1 MQDWDVGSW
10 KHRTAQQLPV
20 YPEEASLQDVEREL
34 AKLPPLVFAG
44 EIDGLRADLKNVSQ
58 GRAFLLQGGD
68 CAESFAEFSAEK
80 IVQTFKLLLQMSVV
94 MTFAGSC
101 PVVKVGRIAG
111 QFAKPRSAATET
123 IGSVELP
130 SYRGDIINSVEF
142 SEDARRPDPQRML
155 KAYHQS
161 SATLNLM
168 RAFATG
174 GFADLHNVQ
183 QWNQGFVAQT
193 AHHKKYENLAQQ
205 IEKAL
210 GFMAACGINS
220 ANNPQ
225 LNKTTIYTSHEA
237 LLLHYEQALTRRDS
251 LNGNWYDCSAHML
264 WIGDRTRQPDHAH
277 VEFLRGVRNPIG
289 IKVGPSTKPSDL
301 QKLLECLNP
310 HNEPGRIT
318 LISRMGAEHIGDKL
332 PPLVKAVQGMGA
344 DVIWCSDP
352 MHGNTI
358 NTASGV
364 KTRKVNA
371 ILSEMQQFFEIHRSE
386 GSYAGGVHLE
396 MTGDSVTEC
405 VGGAYQV
412 TEAGLGERYKTTCDP
427 RLNADQS
434 LELAFLIADTLSR
447 ANSPR

>member
-1 MQDWDVGSW
+1 MQDWEVDSW
-10 KHRTAQQLPV
+10 RKLPAKQQPV
-20 YPEEASLQDVEREL
+20 YADETSLLEAEREL
-34 AKLPPLVFAG
+34 ATLPPLVFAG
-44 EIDGLRADLKNVSQ
+44 EIDRLKADLGKVSQ

-68 CAESFAEFSAEK
+68 CAESFAEFSADR
-80 IVQTFKLLLQMSVV
+80 IGQTFKLLLQMSVV

-111 QFAKPRSAATET
+111 QFAKPRSATTET
-123 IGSVELP
+123 IDAIELP
-130 SYRGDIINSVEF
+130 AYRGDIINNVDFTEA
-142 SEDARRPDPQRML
+142 ARRPDPARML

-174 GFADLHNVQ
+174 GFADLRNVQ
-183 QWNQGFVAQT
+183 KWNQGFVAQT
-193 AHHKKYENLAQQ
+193 AQHNKYASLALQ

-210 GFMAACGINS
+210 GFMEACGINS
-220 ANNPQ
+220 ANNPE
-225 LNKTTIYTSHEA
+225 LNRTTIYTSHEA
-237 LLLHYEQALTRRDS
+237 LLLNYEQALTRRDS
-251 LNGNWYDCSAHML
+251 LNGDWYDCSAHML
-264 WIGDRTRQPDHAH
+264 WLGDRTRQPDHAH

-289 IKVGPSTKPSDL
+289 IKVGPSTAPSDL
-301 QKLLECLNP
+301 QKLLELLNP
-310 HNEPGRIT
+310 GNESGRIT

-332 PPLVKAVQGMGA
+332 PPLVQAVQGMGA
-344 DVIWCSDP
+344 DVVWCSDP
-352 MHGNTI
+352 MHGNTV

-364 KTRKVNA
+364 KTRKVDA
-371 ILSEMQQFFEIHRSE
+371 ILSEMEQFFEIHRTQ

-405 VGGAYQV
+405 VGGAYQL
-412 TEAGLGERYKTTCDP
+412 TEAGLGERYQTTCDP

-447 ANSPR
+447 VKRQR

>member
-1 MQDWDVGSW
+1 MQKWDVRSW
-10 KHRTAQQLPV
+10 RDRPAKQQPV
-20 YPEEASLQDVEREL
+20 YPDQAELMEAEHALT
-34 AKLPPLVFAG
+34 KLPPLVFAG
-44 EIDGLRADLKNVSQ
+44 EIDRLRADLEQVSQ

-68 CAESFAEFSAEK
+68 CAESFDEFSADK
-80 IVQTFKLLLQMSVV
+80 VAQTFKLLLQMSVV
-94 MTFAGSC
+94 MTFAGSS

-123 IGSVELP
+123 VGQTELP

-142 SEDARRPDPQRML
+142 TEEARRPDPQRML

-174 GFADLHNVQ
+174 GFADLNNVH

-193 AHHKKYENLAQQ
+193 AQHKQYENLALQ

-210 GFMAACGINS
+210 GFMEACGINS
-220 ANNPQ
+220 ANSPQ
-225 LNKTTIYTSHEA
+225 LNKTSIYTSHEA
-237 LLLHYEQALTRRDS
+237 LLLNYEEALTRRDS
-251 LNGNWYDCSAHML
+251 MSGDWYDCSAHML

-277 VEFLRGVRNPIG
+277 VEFLRGVRNPLG
-289 IKVGPSTKPSDL
+289 LKVGPTTDVSDL
-301 QKLLECLNP
+301 QKLLEMLNP
-310 HNEPGRIT
+310 DNEPGRVT
-318 LISRMGAEHIGDKL
+318 LISRMGANYISEKL
-332 PPLVKAVQGMGA
+332 PPLVQAVQRMGA
-344 DVIWCSDP
+344 DVVWCSDP

-364 KTRKVNA
+364 KTRKVDA
-371 ILSEMQQFFEIHRSE
+371 ILSEMETFFEIHRAE

-405 VGGAYQV
+405 VGGAYQL
-412 TEAGLGERYKTTCDP
+412 TEKELGQRYKTTCDP

-434 LELAFLIADTLSR
+434 LELAFLIAETLSR
-447 ANSPR
+447 VKHQR

>member
-1 MQDWDVGSW
+1 MQDWKVDSW
-10 KHRTAQQLPV
+10 RKQPAQQQPI
-20 YPEEASLQDVEREL
+20 YPDEASLIDVEREL

-44 EIDGLRADLKNVSQ
+44 EIDTLRADLATVSQ
-58 GRAFLLQGGD
+58 RRAFLLQGGD
-68 CAESFAEFSAEK
+68 CAESFAEFSADK

-101 PVVKVGRIAG
+101 PVVKIGRIAG
-111 QFAKPRSAATET
+111 QFAKPRSAGTET
-123 IGSVELP
+123 IGAVELP
-130 SYRGDIINSVEF
+130 SYRGDIINSVNFTEN
-142 SEDARRPDPQRML
+142 ARRPDPQRML
-155 KAYHQS
+155 KAYNQS

-174 GFADLHNVQ
+174 GFADLRNVQ
-183 QWNQGFVAQT
+183 QWNQGFVSQT
-193 AHHKKYENLAQQ
+193 AQHKKYENLALQ

-210 GFMAACGINS
+210 GFMEACGLNS
-220 ANNPQ
+220 ANNPE
-225 LNKTTIYTSHEA
+225 LNRTTIYTSHEA
-237 LLLHYEQALTRRDS
+237 LLLNYEQALTRQDS
-251 LNGNWYDCSAHML
+251 LSGNWYDCSAHML

-289 IKVGPSTKPSDL
+289 IKVGPTIVPCDL
-301 QKLLECLNP
+301 QRLLDILNP
-310 HNEPGRIT
+310 NNEPGRVT
-318 LISRMGAEHIGDKL
+318 LISRMGAELVGAKL
-332 PPLVKAVQGMGA
+332 PPLVKAVQAMGA

-358 NTASGV
+358 NSASGM
-364 KTRKVNA
+364 KTRRVNA
-371 ILSEMQQFFEIHRSE
+371 ILSEMEQFFEIHRAE

-405 VGGAYQV
+405 VGGAYQL
-412 TEAGLGERYKTTCDP
+412 TEAGLSERYQTTCDP

-447 ANSPR
+447 VKRLR

>member
-1 MQDWDVGSW
+1 MQNWEVDSW
-10 KHRTAQQLPV
+10 RKRPAKQQPV
-20 YPEEASLQDVEREL
+20 YADEAALLEAEREL
-34 AKLPPLVFAG
+34 AILPPLVFAG
-44 EIDGLRADLKNVSQ
+44 EIDELKANLGKVSQ

-68 CAESFAEFSAEK
+68 CAESFAEFSADK
-80 IVQTFKLLLQMSVV
+80 ISQTFKLLLQMSVV

-123 IGSVELP
+123 IDAIELP
-130 SYRGDIINSVEF
+130 AYRGDIINSVDF
-142 SEDARRPDPQRML
+142 TEDARRPDPQRML

-174 GFADLHNVQ
+174 GFADLRNVH

-193 AHHKKYENLAQQ
+193 AQHKEYENLALQ

-210 GFMAACGINS
+210 GFMEACGINS
-220 ANNPQ
+220 ANSPQ
-225 LNKTTIYTSHEA
+225 LNRTTIYTSHEA
-237 LLLHYEQALTRRDS
+237 LLLNYEQALTRRDS
-251 LNGNWYDCSAHML
+251 LNGDWYDCSAHML
-264 WIGDRTRQPDHAH
+264 WLGDRTRQPDHAH

-289 IKVGPSTKPSDL
+289 IKVGPSTAPEDL
-301 QKLLECLNP
+301 QSLLELLNP
-310 HNEPGRIT
+310 DNESGRVT
-318 LISRMGAEHIGDKL
+318 LISRMGAEHIAEKL
-332 PPLVKAVQGMGA
+332 PPLVRAVQGIGA
-344 DVIWCSDP
+344 DVVWCSDP
-352 MHGNTI
+352 MHGNTV
-358 NTASGV
+358 NTSSGV

-371 ILSEMQQFFEIHRSE
+371 ILSEMEQFFEIHRAE

-405 VGGAYQV
+405 VGGAYQL
-412 TEAGLGERYKTTCDP
+412 TEAGLGARYQTTCDP

-434 LELAFLIADTLSR
+434 LELAFLIADTLNR
-447 ANSPR
+447 VKRQR

>member
-1 MQDWDVGSW
+1 MQDWEVDSW
-10 KHRTAQQLPV
+10 RRRPAKQQPV
-20 YPEEASLQDVEREL
+20 YADEASLLKAEREL
-34 AKLPPLVFAG
+34 ATLPPLVFAG
-44 EIDGLRADLKNVSQ
+44 EIDELKANLGKVSQ

-68 CAESFAEFSAEK
+68 CAESFAEFSADK
-80 IVQTFKLLLQMSVV
+80 ISQTFKLLLQMSVV

-123 IGSVELP
+123 IDAIELP
-130 SYRGDIINSVEF
+130 AYRGDIINNVDF
-142 SEDARRPDPQRML
+142 TEDARRPDPQRML

-161 SATLNLM
+161 CATLNLM

-174 GFADLHNVQ
+174 GFADLRNVQ

-193 AHHKKYENLAQQ
+193 AQHKKYESLALQ

-210 GFMAACGINS
+210 GFMEACGINS
-220 ANNPQ
+220 SNSPQ
-225 LNKTTIYTSHEA
+225 LNQTTIYTSHEA
-237 LLLHYEQALTRRDS
+237 LLLNYEQALTRRDS
-251 LNGNWYDCSAHML
+251 LSGDWYDCSAHML
-264 WIGDRTRQPDHAH
+264 WLGDRTRQPDHAH

-289 IKVGPSTKPSDL
+289 IKVGPSTAPSDL
-301 QKLLECLNP
+301 QRLLELLNP
-310 HNEPGRIT
+310 SNESGRIT
-318 LISRMGAEHIGDKL
+318 LISRMGAEHISDKL
-332 PPLVKAVQGMGA
+332 PPLVQAVKGMGA
-344 DVIWCSDP
+344 DVVWCSDP
-352 MHGNTI
+352 MHGNTV
-358 NTASGV
+358 NTTSGV

-371 ILSEMQQFFEIHRSE
+371 ILSEMEQFFEIHRAE

-405 VGGAYQV
+405 VGGAYQL
-412 TEAGLGERYKTTCDP
+412 TEAGLGERYQTTCDP

-447 ANSPR
+447 VKRQR

>member
-1 MQDWDVGSW
+1 MRDWEAGSW
-10 KHRTAQQLPV
+10 RKHPAQQLPI
-20 YPEEASLQDVEREL
+20 YPDEASLLDAGREL
-34 AKLPPLVFAG
+34 SKLPPLVFAG
-44 EIDGLRADLKNVSQ
+44 EIDALRTDLGKVSQ
-58 GRAFLLQGGD
+58 GHAFLLQGGD
-68 CAESFAEFSAEK
+68 CAESFAEFSADK

-94 MTFAGSC
+94 MTFAGSS

-123 IGSVELP
+123 MGGIELP
-130 SYRGDIINSVEF
+130 SYRGDIINSVDF

-174 GFADLHNVQ
+174 GFADLNNVH

-193 AHHKKYENLAQQ
+193 AQHQKYESLALQ

-210 GFMAACGINS
+210 GFMEACGINS

-225 LNKTTIYTSHEA
+225 LNRTTIYTSHEA
-237 LLLHYEQALTRRDS
+237 LLLNYEQALTRQDS
-251 LNGNWYDCSAHML
+251 LSGHWYDCSAHML

-289 IKVGPSTKPSDL
+289 IKVGPSTVPSDL
-301 QKLLECLNP
+301 QKLLELLNP
-310 HNEPGRIT
+310 DNEPGRVT
-318 LISRMGAEHIGDKL
+318 LISRMGAERISEKL

-344 DVIWCSDP
+344 DVVWCSDP
-352 MHGNTI
+352 MHGNTVT
-358 NTASGV
+358 TATGV

-371 ILSEMQQFFEIHRSE
+371 ILSEMERFFEIHRAE

-405 VGGAYQV
+405 VGGAYQL
-412 TEAGLGERYKTTCDP
+412 TEAGLAERYQTTCDP

-447 ANSPR
+447 VKRQR

>member
-1 MQDWDVGSW
+1 MQNWDIASW
-10 KHRTAQQLPV
+10 RDRPAQQQPI
-20 YPEEASLQDVEREL
+20 YPDQAALQKAEREL

-44 EIDGLRADLKNVSQ
+44 EIDRLRTDLEKVSQ

-68 CAESFAEFSAEK
+68 CAESFAEFSADK
-80 IVQTFKLLLQMSVV
+80 VGQTFKLLLQMSVV
-94 MTFAGSC
+94 LTFAGSS

-111 QFAKPRSAATET
+111 QFAKPRSAPIETVGAT
-123 IGSVELP
+123 ELP
-130 SYRGDIINSVEF
+130 SYRGDIINSVDFTE
-142 SEDARRPDPQRML
+142 EARRPDPQRML

-174 GFADLHNVQ
+174 GFADLNNVH
-183 QWNQGFVAQT
+183 QWNQGFVDQT
-193 AHHKKYENLAQQ
+193 EQHSNYADLALQ

-210 GFMAACGINS
+210 GFMEACGINS
-220 ANNPQ
+220 ANSPQ

-237 LLLHYEQALTRRDS
+237 LLLNYEQALTRQDNLS
-251 LNGNWYDCSAHML
+251 GNWYDCSAHML

-289 IKVGPSTKPSDL
+289 IKVGPSTVVADL
-301 QKLLECLNP
+301 QKLLEILNP
-310 HNEPGRIT
+310 DNEPGRVT
-318 LISRMGAEHIGDKL
+318 LISRMGADHISEKL
-332 PPLVKAVQGMGA
+332 PPLIKAVQNMG
-344 DVIWCSDP
+344 VEVVWCSDP

-364 KTRKVNA
+364 KTRKVDA
-371 ILSEMQQFFEIHRSE
+371 ILSEMEQFFEIHRAE

-405 VGGAYQV
+405 VGGAYQL

-447 ANSPR
+447 VKRQL